1 MVFWIIHE
9 LYACGGLPGKN
20 PLLMQIFADVSGRHI
35 KVAASDQTV
44 ALGSAMFAAVAAGAF
59 DADGLMFSITAVG
72 AAIAPAA
79 VGAFAATVTAPL
91 AIAGASEP
99 AAATRTGF
107 VASAF

>member
-1 MVFWIIHE
+1 
-9 LYACGGLPGKN
+9 
-20 PLLMQIFADVSGRHI
+20 
-35 KVAASDQTV
+35 
-44 ALGSAMFAAVAAGAF
+44 
-59 DADGLMFSITAVG
+59 MFSITAVG